1 MYAQQRLLLL
11 ATMPG
16 WSVQQALEG
25 CSFSILGV
33 SVTSL
38 LRFAKCCR
46 ERERERQIESG
57 WGWALDRMFSRSL
70 LPLQLARTITGRRFR
85 ALLFDDV

>member
-11 ATMPG
+11 ATMPA

-38 LRFAKCCR
+38 LRFAKCCTSAATR
-46 ERERERQIESG
+46 ERERES
-57 WGWALDRMFSRSL
+57 DRVKVGVG
-70 LPLQLARTITGRRFR
+70 T
-85 ALLFDDV
+85 

>member
-11 ATMPG
+11 ATMPA

-38 LRFAKCCR
+38 LRFAKCCTSAATR
-46 ERERERQIESG
+46 ERERVR
-57 WGWALDRMFSRSL
+57 
-70 LPLQLARTITGRRFR
+70 
-85 ALLFDDV
+85 